1 MPASFKSARSRA
13 GKRRHLRALL
23 ADSPPM
29 SESERQAVKESWR
42 TDAAQLVFNA
52 AVPPSD
58 ADQALETLL
67 VAYDRFGAETGRLTL
82 DDVR

>member
-1 MPASFKSARSRA
+1 
-13 GKRRHLRALL
+13 
-23 ADSPPM
+23 M